1 MLYLALSFLIHEVL
15 YIMVCVYI
23 FQERL
28 PEVPLFLS
36 NITITALFRFLVF
49 QVGILPIVICLKHL
63 LALSC

>member
-36 NITITALFRFLVF
+36 NITITALFRFLVV
-49 QVGILPIVICLKHL
+49 QVGILL
-63 LALSC
+63 